1 MRKKDWI
8 GVIMKFISAIM
19 KELLE
24 ISHDRTM
31 LLVLLAFP
39 VIIMLFMGSS
49 FRSMEING
57 LPIGVVG
64 PQNSS
69 FSVMLLKG
77 LNESKAFKISSF
89 ESETD
94 ALNQFKNGQLKA
106 IIIVPQ
112 DFEGTLSKGNGS
124 KIRIL
129 VDNSD
134 LALEQ
139 AVLAAMTSVVQASS
153 ADITKTYVS
162 GAWKELGALNDSADA
177 LAGEISASRAK
188 IAQTKANLI
197 QIRAGMNDSD
207 AADLEASLDNASA
220 SVNLLKGSLAMQK
233 AALIDAS
240 TGNAALLNETDY
252 FLLNATDALNA
263 SINAVQDTHGKLVNQ
278 TDELN
283 QTAVELGLAISGLE
297 AIKSTAS
304 DNVTAAAL
312 GLNIMGLQSLRNST
326 LSQITD
332 AKNETAE
339 LEGLN
344 GTLTGFRLSLQNYS
358 NQVDSA
364 RATSN
369 ETAMLAALDNA
380 DMQIS
385 ALNGSFS
392 SAKLSIGKLKATMDQ
407 VKGMMADIE
416 TTLDDALN
424 QTASVDNLIASLQKT
439 VTEQTA
445 KDPNM
450 IASPLAIELQD
461 QYVRVSYVDFLMPQ
475 VISISLLFSCFL
487 LSSISLV
494 REKTRN
500 TIIRA
505 LMMPFGL
512 INMVLGKILSLV
524 LLSIGQVALVLLVA
538 LLVFGVKPPLDIGML
553 LFGTVVSALV
563 LSSIGVLIGFYART
577 ESAAIQTCLLIAIP
591 MLFLGN
597 IIFSPDL
604 LPAYTQILQ
613 QLLPLAHITNIFK
626 VVLITGGS
634 PLIDIIAL
642 LTYFVLLAI
651 VLAFILMKRKDIS
664 NYQ

>member
-1 MRKKDWI
+1 
-8 GVIMKFISAIM
+8 MKFISAVM

-31 LLVLLAFP
+31 LLVLIAFP

-49 FRSMEING
+49 FRSMEISG

-69 FSVMLLKG
+69 FSTMLLNG

-89 ESETD
+89 DSETD
-94 ALNQFKNGQLKA
+94 ALSQFKNGQLKA
-106 IIIVPQ
+106 VIIIPQ

-139 AVLAAMTSVVQASS
+139 AVLAAMTSVVRASS

-162 GAWKELGALNDSADA
+162 GAWKELGTLNESAGA
-177 LAGEISASRAK
+177 LAGELSTSRTK
-188 IAQTKANLI
+188 IAQTKADLI

-207 AADLEASLDNASA
+207 VAGLEASLDNASA
-220 SVNLLKGSLAMQK
+220 SVNLLKGSLAAQK
-233 AALIDAS
+233 AALINAS
-240 TGNAALLNETDY
+240 AANAALLNETDY
-252 FLLNATDALNA
+252 FLLNATEALNG
-263 SINAVQDTHGKLVNQ
+263 SITTVQDTHSKLVNQ
-278 TDELN
+278 TQQLN
-283 QTAVELGLAISGLE
+283 QTATQLGLAISGLE
-297 AIKSTAS
+297 AIKSTVS
-304 DNVTAAAL
+304 DNITAAAL

-339 LEGLN
+339 LESLGTTLN
-344 GTLTGFRLSLQNYS
+344 GFGLSLQNYS
-358 NQVDSA
+358 DQVDSA
-364 RATSN
+364 RASN
-369 ETAMLAALDNA
+369 NDSALIAALDGA

-385 ALNGSFS
+385 ALNSSFGS
-392 SAKLSIGKLKATMDQ
+392 ARASITKLKATMDDI
-407 VKGMMADIE
+407 KGVMADIE

-424 QTASVDNLIASLQKT
+424 QTSSVDNLIASLQNT

-445 KDPNM
+445 KDPDM

-512 INMVLGKILSLV
+512 INMVLGKILTLV

-538 LLVFGVKPPLDIGML
+538 LLLFGVKPPLDAGML
-553 LFGTVVSALV
+553 LFGTIVSALV

-626 VVLITGGS
+626 VVLITGGN

-642 LTYFVLLAI
+642 LTYFVLLVV
-651 VLAFILMKRKDIS
+651 VLAFILIKRKDIS

>member
-8 GVIMKFISAIM
+8 GVIMKFVSAVM

-69 FSVMLLKG
+69 FSVMLLNG

-94 ALNQFKNGQLKA
+94 AFNQFKNGQLKA

-162 GAWKELGALNDSADA
+162 GAWKELGALNDSAGA

-207 AADLEASLDNASA
+207 VADLEASLDDASSSMALLRDSLAEQKASLINASA
-220 SVNLLKGSLAMQK
+220 
-233 AALIDAS
+233 
-240 TGNAALLNETDY
+240 GNTALLDQTDY
-252 FLLNATDALNA
+252 FLMNATQALNS
-263 SINAVQDTHGKLVNQ
+263 SITTVKDAHDKLVNQ
-278 TDELN
+278 TNGLN
-283 QTAVELGLAISGLE
+283 QTANQLGFAISGLE
-297 AIKSTAS
+297 TIKSTVS
-304 DNVTAAAL
+304 DNITAAAL
-312 GLNIMGLQSLRNST
+312 ELDIMGLQSLRNST
-326 LSQITD
+326 LSQIDD
-332 AKNETAE
+332 ARNETLE
-339 LEGLN
+339 LEGLQTTLN
-344 GTLTGFRLSLQNYS
+344 GFGLSLQNYS
-358 NQVDSA
+358 GQVDSA
-364 RATSN
+364 RGSGN
-369 ETAMLAALDNA
+369 NSAMLAALDNA

-392 SAKLSIGKLKATMDQ
+392 SAKLSIGKLKATMGQ

-538 LLVFGVKPPLDIGML
+538 LLIFGVKPPLDIGML

-563 LSSIGVLIGFYART
+563 LSSIGVLIGFYAKT

-626 VVLITGGS
+626 VVLITGGN

-642 LTYFVLLAI
+642 LTYFVLLVI